1 MQLASRNPLLRTG
14 CYPLGIFFCKAYWA
28 TPFQMRFDFRTLLRR
43 TFAKLS
49 RKYPNPQTPAIS
61 RGRIRGKA
69 NTRGLGVW
77 LSQSL
82 TFGSLA
88 AAFGACFLRL
98 QKAPLGS
105 MSGRYL
111 AVAKPHLQGKV
122 NVVYHSPAGPRAPGR
137 PLKSCNV
144 YNDNDS

>member
-1 MQLASRNPLLRTG
+1 MQLASRDSPSQDKLLLTRHF
-14 CYPLGIFFCKAYWA
+14 YCKACWA
-28 TPFQMRFDFRTLLRR
+28 TPFKMRFDCRPVLRR
-43 TFAKLS
+43 TFAELS
-49 RKYPNPQTPAIS
+49 RKYPYAQTPAIS
-61 RGRIRGKA
+61 RRHIRGTA

-105 MSGRYL
+105 TSGRYL
-111 AVAKPHLQGKV
+111 AVAKPHLRKLGC
-122 NVVYHSPAGPRAPGR
+122 YLSRER
-137 PLKSCNV
+137 
-144 YNDNDS
+144 